1 VNKYLK
7 DTKLLNRVLNEIQKI
22 GWNNLIES
30 NENLTIL
37 NFKYEE
43 NSRCHI
49 LKINITDAVCIN

>member
-1 VNKYLK
+1 MNKYLK

>member
-43 NSRCHI
+43 NSRCHF
-49 LKINITDAVCIN
+49 LKINITDAVCID

>member
-1 VNKYLK
+1 MNKYLK

-43 NSRCHI
+43 NSRCHF
-49 LKINITDAVCIN
+49 LKINITDAVCID